1 MMQIEPIIIID
12 AVYTGCIMVR
22 RSTSDVLHIR
32 SHKCTSNTKC
42 AAETAHHDYW
52 FICHQHFR

>member
-22 RSTSDVLHIR
+22 RSISDVLHIR

-42 AAETAHHDYW
+42 AAETAHHDY
-52 FICHQHFR
+52 